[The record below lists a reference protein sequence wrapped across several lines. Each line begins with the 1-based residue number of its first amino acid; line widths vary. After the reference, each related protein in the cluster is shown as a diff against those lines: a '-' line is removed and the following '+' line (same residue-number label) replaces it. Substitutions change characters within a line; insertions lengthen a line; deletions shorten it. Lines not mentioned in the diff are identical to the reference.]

1 MGFMRRS
8 RYRNCTGGSMQPDDN
23 TLRKLAEEAGSM
35 LQKHRWKLITAES
48 CTAGW
53 IAQAITAVPG
63 SSLWCEGGFITYSNA
78 MKIEVLG
85 VSAQLLLSCGAVCEP
100 VVKAM
105 AEGALTK
112 SQANVSIAVTGI
124 AGPDGGTALK
134 PVGTVWIAWSLP
146 EKDVVVRCFHF
157 QGNRESIRRQTTGT
171 AIHGLYLLGSGD
183 RLCFNG
189 D

>member
-1 MGFMRRS
+1 
-8 RYRNCTGGSMQPDDN
+8 MQPDDN
-23 TLRKLAEEAGSM
+23 ALKKLAKEAGSM
-35 LQKHRWKLITAES
+35 LQKHRWRLITAES

-53 IAQAITAVPG
+53 IAQAITAVAG

-78 MKIEVLG
+78 MKIDVLG
-85 VSAQLLLSCGAVCEP
+85 VPEKLLLSCGAVCEP

-105 AEGALTK
+105 AEGALMK

-124 AGPDGGTALK
+124 AGPGGGTALK

-146 EKDVVVRCFHF
+146 EKDTVARCFHF
-157 QGNRESIRRQTTGT
+157 QGDRECIRRQTVST
-171 AIHGLYLLGSGD
+171 AIHGLYLLGSGN